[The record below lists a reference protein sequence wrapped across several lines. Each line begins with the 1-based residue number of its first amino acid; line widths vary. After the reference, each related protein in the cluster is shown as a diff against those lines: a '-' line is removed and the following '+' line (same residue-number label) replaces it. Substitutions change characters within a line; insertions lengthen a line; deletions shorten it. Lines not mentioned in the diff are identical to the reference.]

1 MESRKRSLRSQ
12 ENRNLQEKLI
22 EDPRISARRMLWTLI
37 REHWTKLLTVILNG
51 ILIRCVQEKKE
62 GNINYVDLLKE
73 NTDLLKSR
81 GKNAKTDDV
90 FKEMED
96 ISKETEV
103 RLG

>member
-1 MESRKRSLRSQ
+1 M
-12 ENRNLQEKLI
+12 
-22 EDPRISARRMLWTLI
+22 
-37 REHWTKLLTVILNG
+37 
-51 ILIRCVQEKKE
+51 QEKKE

-81 GKNAKTDDV
+81 GRNAKTDDV